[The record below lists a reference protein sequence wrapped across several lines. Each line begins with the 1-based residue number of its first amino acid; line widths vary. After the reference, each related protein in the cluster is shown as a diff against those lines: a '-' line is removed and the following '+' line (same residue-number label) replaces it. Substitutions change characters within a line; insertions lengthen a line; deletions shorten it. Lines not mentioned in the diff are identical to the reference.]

1 LPASLLGIGS
11 RTIHIVARGVSI
23 VSKMRMILIP
33 LTVVAAIVVM
43 AMSRRPGKLRGQRQG
58 R

>member
-1 LPASLLGIGS
+1 
-11 RTIHIVARGVSI
+11 
-23 VSKMRMILIP
+23 MRMILIP

>member
-1 LPASLLGIGS
+1 
-11 RTIHIVARGVSI
+11 
-23 VSKMRMILIP
+23 MRMILIP

-43 AMSRRPGKLRGQRQG
+43 AMSRRPGKLNRGQRQG